1 MHTYFQLKG
10 DLIMVSA
17 NVVESMKKILPIE
30 QNLVPVSLKR
40 KMEYTGHYMEEN
52 VDRLKLQT
60 YFRWFQ
66 RHNHL
71 FKDFKL
77 DETLVDKFENEAQN
91 LVEKMDGEKDD
102 IVTNH
107 NEIIKSKE
115 LVDEIY
121 ESDEEHND
129 EESTKLETEYVSCDH
144 SSVITNK
151 YIEDINAPTIAN
163 RFSDMILSFE
173 QTSFTEDNV
182 EIFYPDSEEA
192 FYVEDEVYDS
202 EDEIK
207 DDEDLIVNSSYSDE
221 DLKQWNIMN
230 MVKKESRQS
239 VFCLQ
244 GNLSDI
250 CKCGVE
256 KKIALIL
263 DKKYQLEKLRFEGEN
278 LIIFKNGLIKEFL
291 DCIEK
296 SRKHFKTHPKNCHH
310 IPNSLNDD
318 IENFIIDNEKNPEKT
333 MEFVNKQTRKIKENL
348 EKVSVAPG
356 EEGKLT
362 NWKSDIFLEEKLF
375 PKLFPYGIGGYL
387 SSNMLKNNNMGY
399 SNYIKNRVLSA
410 DPKFRNDSSYVFFL
424 LLVKELT
431 DMKRSEQT
439 YFRKATKI
447 PDLTAQKVN
456 EITKENLFRYN
467 NAYATFKT
475 IRGTSMYYQD
485 TKKKLMATLRQKGPP
500 TLFNTFSCAD
510 FEWDTLAKS
519 IYETV
524 NKTQI
529 SLDEVKAKPSA

>member
-91 LVEKMDGEKDD
+91 LVEQMDGEKDN

-107 NEIIKSKE
+107 NEIINSKE

-278 LIIFKNGLIKEFL
+278 LIIFKNGLMKEFL

-296 SRKHFKTHPKNCHH
+296 SRKHFKTHPK
-310 IPNSLNDD
+310 IV
-318 IENFIIDNEKNPEKT
+318 ITFII
-333 MEFVNKQTRKIKENL
+333 V
-348 EKVSVAPG
+348 
-356 EEGKLT
+356 
-362 NWKSDIFLEEKLF
+362 
-375 PKLFPYGIGGYL
+375 
-387 SSNMLKNNNMGY
+387 
-399 SNYIKNRVLSA
+399 
-410 DPKFRNDSSYVFFL
+410 
-424 LLVKELT
+424 
-431 DMKRSEQT
+431 
-439 YFRKATKI
+439 
-447 PDLTAQKVN
+447 
-456 EITKENLFRYN
+456 
-467 NAYATFKT
+467 
-475 IRGTSMYYQD
+475 
-485 TKKKLMATLRQKGPP
+485 
-500 TLFNTFSCAD
+500 
-510 FEWDTLAKS
+510 
-519 IYETV
+519 
-524 NKTQI
+524 
-529 SLDEVKAKPSA
+529 